1 MSLSDMQRCIQECQR
16 CHSVCLQGIVHCLRK
31 GVSHADANHITTMVD
46 CMEMCATCLNF
57 MLRESPRH
65 HRTCEV
71 CAEFCDACAKS
82 CATFVD
88 DDQMRQC
95 EAECHR
101 CAELCR
107 EMV

>member
-1 MSLSDMQRCIQECQR
+1 MHSGMPAVPQRVLAGDRSLPA
-16 CHSVCLQGIVHCLRK
+16 QGA
-31 GVSHADANHITTMVD
+31 GHADANHITTMVD

-82 CATFVD
+82 CTSFQD
-88 DDQMRQC
+88 DDEMRRC
-95 EAECHR
+95 AAECQR